1 MNSKKTDS
9 PNTGSFLNE
18 LAQLT
23 KSALYRIAQ
32 TLRIPKRSV
41 MNKSELVEALS
52 QKQDDAEMAFKNLQ
66 ENGSSKNAEALK
78 SIPSASSASGRPTP
92 PKSTNV
98 SAAVPGQI
106 PPVQEKTAKPEDAES
121 SSMAPPPKEEIQEP
135 ESTWAGEEG
144 PDLPS
149 RYGVSVLRALPRDPH
164 WAFLYWEISQEML
177 DQILQEEGEWFFDI
191 AVPIIRVL
199 NKQGDVVNEA
209 PVLLDAN
216 SWYINLTPN
225 GTFQFELGLKDPEGK
240 FRSILRSNE
249 LTLPPV
255 EPSSQT
261 DEDWAMLSEE
271 FQEMILHSADVDVK
285 TMAGSGFPSMIPHI
299 LRQRKRVPWIWTS
312 QQQPSSHQWVSSHS
326 WPSSHA
332 MPSSHTMKKKP

>member
-1 MNSKKTDS
+1 MNSKQTDS
-9 PNTGSFLNE
+9 PNSSSFLSE

-52 QKQDDAEMAFKNLQ
+52 QKQGETEMALKNLQ
-66 ENGSSKNAEALK
+66 ENGSSKNVDALK
-78 SIPSASSASGRPTP
+78 SIPSASSASDRPAPSKTEAP
-92 PKSTNV
+92 VRPS
-98 SAAVPGQI
+98 PGQI
-106 PPVQEKTAKPEDAES
+106 PPVKEKTAAPEEAAS
-121 SSMAPPPKEEIQEP
+121 SSIAPAPKEEIREP
-135 ESTWAGEEG
+135 ETIWAGEEG

-149 RYGVSVLRALPRDPH
+149 GYGMSVLRALPRDPH
-164 WAFLYWEISQEML
+164 WAFLYWEISQDTR
-177 DQILQEEGEWFFDI
+177 DQIQQEEGEWFFDI
-191 AVPIIRVL
+191 AVPLIRIL
-199 NKQGDVVNEA
+199 NKQGDVVNEV

-240 FRSILRSNE
+240 FRSILRSNL

-261 DEDWAMLSEE
+261 DEEWALLSEE
-271 FQEMILHSADVDVK
+271 FQEMILHSADVDMK
-285 TMAGSGFPSMIPHI
+285 TLAGSGFPSMIPHI

-312 QQQPSSHQWVSSHS
+312 QQQPSSHLWVSSHS

-332 MPSSHTMKKKP
+332 MPSSRTVTKKP